1 MAILVCLVCASIA
14 VPSITA
20 LAATAESAIGI
31 PVESA
36 GISPDVFEPSS
47 FCGCHSAFVEQWSK
61 SMHAQA
67 LTDPIYLAKLKEA
80 EEATDGKIG
89 PFCKKCHG
97 PAAMMT
103 GELDKGDL
111 SKLSAGP
118 AQGVVCSFCHQI
130 SGMLKAPPANVSQL
144 VDPSGVRR
152 AQLKDPQAPHAAAY
166 SELHEKAEICGGCHN
181 VDHPVNGMH
190 LEATYTEWLESPY
203 AKEGIVCQDCHM
215 SKEPGVIGP
224 STGQAAGGAPQRDN
238 IYQMIFVGGQVE
250 LGPSDVATAR
260 LQSAATLKIDMA
272 DVVKPGTS
280 SKAKVTITNSGAGHY
295 LPTGLTEVRQMWLEV
310 TAVDAAGKST
320 KIGERIFGTI
330 LQDDKGK
337 APVEL
342 WEATKIKSDDR
353 IPPRESVVNEYD
365 FSMPPGTEGTTVKAA
380 LLYKSVPDELAA
392 KAGVKNPTTEM
403 AVAEKAI
410 YASEGARAAAVKAE
424 AERLSGDEPSRGM
437 STLWI
442 VIDALVIALVIAGLA
457 FWFNSRKKNA

>member
-1 MAILVCLVCASIA
+1 
-14 VPSITA
+14 
-20 LAATAESAIGI
+20 
-31 PVESA
+31 
-36 GISPDVFEPSS
+36 
-47 FCGCHSAFVEQWSK
+47 
-61 SMHAQA
+61 MHAQA

-80 EEATDGKIG
+80 DEATDGTISL
-89 PFCKKCHG
+89 FCKKCHG

-103 GELDKGDL
+103 GGLDSGDL
-111 SKLSAGP
+111 SKLSAGS

-130 SGMLKAPPANVSQL
+130 SGMLKATPGNVSQL
-144 VDPSGVRR
+144 VDPSGTRR
-152 AQLKDPQAPHAAAY
+152 AQLKDPQAPHAAEY

-190 LEATYTEWLESPY
+190 LESTYTEWLESPY

-224 STGQAAGGAPQRDN
+224 STGKAAGGAPQRDN

-260 LQSAATLKIDMA
+260 LKSAATIELDMA

-320 KIGERIFGTI
+320 RIGERFFGTI
-330 LQDDKGK
+330 LQDDQGN
-337 APVEL
+337 APVQL
-342 WEATKIKSDDR
+342 WDATKFKSDDR
-353 IPPRESVVNEYD
+353 IPPRESVIDEYD
-365 FSMPPGTEGTTVKAA
+365 FSMPPGVEKTTVKAA
-380 LLYKSVPDELAA
+380 LLYKSVPDELAT

-403 AVAEKAI
+403 ATAEKVT
-410 YASEGARAAAVKAE
+410 YASEGAKAAALKAE
-424 AERLSGDEPSRGM
+424 AERPSGDEPSSGM

-457 FWFNSRKKNA
+457 FWFSSRKNAE